1 MRVLVIAATGV
12 IGSQLVPQLRQR
24 GHEVIGTSRS
34 ADKAERLRALGA
46 EPVALDVLDAR
57 AVRAAVA
64 AAQPDAIIYQASA
77 LTELNDFKHFDASFA
92 ATNRLR
98 TEGTDHVLA
107 AARAAGV

>member
-46 EPVALDVLDAR
+46 QDVGGRRALR
-57 AVRAAVA
+57 AGFWRRR
-64 AAQPDAIIYQASA
+64 P
-77 LTELNDFKHFDASFA
+77 
-92 ATNRLR
+92 R
-98 TEGTDHVLA
+98 G
-107 AARAAGV
+107 